1 MSRRVT
7 DIAVNPFEDDVV
19 REPRDVSFSV
29 RGLNDA
35 PLSRLNR
42 EFSALDGGPPPRKPA
57 RAKKA
62 QLVVS
67 PDRGYG
73 KSHLLG
79 RLFGKLGRRATKVY
93 LRPFQDPFK
102 AWHSILLLTLQ
113 ELEQPDEARRGA
125 PRQIES
131 LAVGTLAHVAADFIA
146 DLPNYKDAA
155 GAVAFLRKLGAEA
168 TLPDDKTRPWFEWL
182 SGRILDPRDIGKLTT
197 RMHLRGIELD
207 GREQAWLIV
216 LAAIALDERA
226 GEGRRTALKWLRA
239 EPLEPDEL
247 DFLGLSA
254 ADNEL
259 RADATAQEINDLSF
273 RRLQGLC
280 LLASYYRP
288 FLFCFDQ
295 TEFYASDPALIRTL
309 GNCIDQLYVDLRNH
323 LTVITTNQENW
334 VTEIM
339 PRIAEPQRDRL
350 APKIE
355 LEGIQID
362 GARELILSRLQD
374 YDLDDAEIERF
385 FADGWLEKVFD
396 PLQQHGV
403 RHLLMRAAERFRALA
418 EPSAP
423 PAPKASLDDLFL
435 LQVNDVR
442 SKQALIA
449 YSPDALM
456 WFVKDVG
463 KGQPGVTVSR
473 PAHRRYVTV
482 EWAWPD
488 RSVFFAFE
496 GGDHWHRWGSIARE
510 AVELAEAIPGRSVR
524 TYVFRTPDLPKVP
537 RPTWTAA
544 NREIATAEQKGF
556 AIVALTLDQVC
567 ELHAAREL
575 YSNALQ
581 GNIPYGGTETLA
593 FLQARFA
600 PLLKSLAERPRP
612 PSAGPTPQPAGKG
625 APPATTSS
633 RQATAGQPANG
644 QPAPDG
650 AAAVELDAKRLRL
663 VLETVREQKI
673 VDITAVLGR
682 LGDEALRDPLLR
694 SVEVHPNLKAHPG
707 PKTIFLQWRNTP

>member
-1 MSRRVT
+1 M
-7 DIAVNPFEDDVV
+7 
-19 REPRDVSFSV
+19 
-29 RGLNDA
+29 
-35 PLSRLNR
+35 
-42 EFSALDGGPPPRKPA
+42 
-57 RAKKA
+57 
-62 QLVVS
+62 
-67 PDRGYG
+67 
-73 KSHLLG
+73 
-79 RLFGKLGRRATKVY
+79 
-93 LRPFQDPFK
+93 
-102 AWHSILLLTLQ
+102 
-113 ELEQPDEARRGA
+113 
-125 PRQIES
+125 
-131 LAVGTLAHVAADFIA
+131 
-146 DLPNYKDAA
+146 
-155 GAVAFLRKLGAEA
+155 AFLRKLGAEA